1 MKFKDLYKAVF
12 IAEQDENVA
21 QPENFDDVEPAP
33 VVPSTEETEQE
44 APAPAPVAGGPE
56 NLASYVDKLESFAD
70 ELISLNGNS
79 LQDLVTKLDIPGS
92 AFEGLVAKTDSEI
105 IRAAETLRAIS
116 EQFKSFIIN
125 SAKVAR

>member
-44 APAPAPVAGGPE
+44 APAPVAGGPE

-125 SAKVAR
+125 SAKAAR